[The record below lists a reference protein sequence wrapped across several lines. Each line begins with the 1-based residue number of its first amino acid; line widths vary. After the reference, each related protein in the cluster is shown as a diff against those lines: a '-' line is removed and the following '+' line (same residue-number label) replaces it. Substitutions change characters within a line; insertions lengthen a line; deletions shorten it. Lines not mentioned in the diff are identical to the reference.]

1 MSEDARK
8 RRSKPSTVN
17 PFRFRVSRQL
27 SILVVSFLAI
37 VPSVLALSPGEDLAP
52 GVFPAVGRLKAAPP
66 LVSACTATLI
76 ADALVLTAAHC
87 VCEPDKVGHCASRAS
102 FEFSPPYSMAIHG
115 TIRVHPEFGVRRWLN
130 EDLAVIHLDY
140 PSSQFTNI
148 APIAV
153 EHPGWVPTSGT
164 PLRLVGFGH
173 TGSDCRGPA
182 AKRMLDVFATEVN
195 SARVMIKQRGKRNC
209 PGDSGGPILNM
220 NLHVVGVMSWTGEE
234 INGRPTYANYNFI
247 FGLPGPSYIED
258 RPAGGKADSR

>member
-1 MSEDARK
+1 MSDESRK
-8 RRSKPSTVN
+8 RPSIY
-17 PFRFRVSRQL
+17 QL
-27 SILVVSFLAI
+27 SVLIVSFLAV
-37 VPSVLALSPGEDLAP
+37 VPTVLALSPGTVIAP

-66 LVSACTATLI
+66 RVAPCTATLI
-76 ADALVLTAAHC
+76 ADRLVLTAAHC
-87 VCEPDKVGHCASRAS
+87 VCEPDKLGNCASRAT
-102 FEFSPPYSMAIHG
+102 FEFSPPYSVTIPG
-115 TIRVHPEFGVRRWLN
+115 TIRVHPEFGLRRWLN

-140 PSSQFTNI
+140 PSSQFTGI

-153 EHPGWVPTSGT
+153 EHPGWVPTPGT

-182 AKRMLDVFATEVN
+182 SKRWLDVVATEVN
-195 SARVMIKQRGKRNC
+195 SARVMIKQPGKRNC

-220 NLHVVGVMSWTGEE
+220 TGRVVGVMSWTGQE

-258 RPAGGKADSR
+258 RPGH